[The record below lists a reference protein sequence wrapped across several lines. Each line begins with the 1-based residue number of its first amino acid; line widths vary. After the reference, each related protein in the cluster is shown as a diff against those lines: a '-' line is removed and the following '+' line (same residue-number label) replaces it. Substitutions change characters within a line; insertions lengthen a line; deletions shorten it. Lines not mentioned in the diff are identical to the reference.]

1 MPCRK
6 FIRHV
11 LFQAEWEVFFPTW
24 FYIRMYQEVIKFA
37 VGLSKQPLALIE
49 FIYEKL
55 IISLRCNI
63 FLRKDIIFLK
73 SLGRELNATVS
84 FNMFSNKYISY
95 ITEEHST
102 IYIPSKLY
110 VLDNSTPNPEAVS
123 LPAQHRLQSPV
134 NAECSLSVFPHVLE
148 NALGILEKI
157 QQRLNVSFSNFRICE
172 VAPDSVYQ
180 LRVIDSDLLKSTL
193 RLNENSIAFGVS
205 SYNFSIPAIGH
216 IALQLKG
223 CINLRVLFLRNMHQ
237 FVPAKLG
244 DSISTMKALQ
254 IVYLQQIQMTLISGR
269 AIMKGLSQCQSL
281 QELRLDGCLLTD
293 CLKDLLGGLDRGGFH
308 SLQILGLERTKLC
321 KSDVKA
327 IADAINRG
335 IFSQLRHL
343 LLSSNSLTNCIATL
357 MPLGGDHHHPG
368 FQALQLLG
376 VGSCALSSADIIH
389 LSRVFQLNKFPAL
402 NHLDINGNCL
412 TGQIS
417 NLLHNPASP
426 GYLSLEG
433 LNLSHVQ
440 PNAADLKHLAH
451 FMSKRKPGKLRSLH
465 LIGNE
470 LTGIIEEL
478 FTEAGLPSVGLLDLQ
493 HTDLNRK
500 DIHSLSTAVQEG
512 KLPHLRKLFLYG
524 NNLSGME
531 TEFTNFLKSCTK
543 YFTRSLIEIK
553 ISLSDFPNAKPFQKQ
568 ILSVCRGTNVSANW
582 TEVKMKPTDHK
593 AEIRMGGVGST
604 VMEPFDLVVPSLEPR
619 INPML
624 YPLYP

>member
-1 MPCRK
+1 M
-6 FIRHV
+6 
-11 LFQAEWEVFFPTW
+11 
-24 FYIRMYQEVIKFA
+24 IKFA
-37 VGLSKQPLALIE
+37 IGLSKQPLDLIQ

-55 IISLRCNI
+55 LISLRCDI

-110 VLDNSTPNPEAVS
+110 VLDNKAPNPTAVRFS
-123 LPAQHRLQSPV
+123 SQQGLQSSL
-134 NAECSLSVFPHVLE
+134 NAECSLSVFPHGLE
-148 NALGILEKI
+148 NAVGVLEKI
-157 QQRLNVSFSNFRICE
+157 QQCLNVSFSNFRIRE
-172 VAPDSVYQ
+172 VAPHAVYQ
-180 LRVIDSDLLKSTL
+180 LRVIDSDLLKRTL
-193 RLNENSIAFGVS
+193 RLTENSIVFNVS
-205 SYNFSIPAIGH
+205 SYNFALPAIGH

-223 CINLRVLFLRNMHQ
+223 CTNLRVLIMKNMQQ

-244 DSISTMKALQ
+244 DSISIMKSLQ
-254 IVYLQQIQMTLISGR
+254 IAHLEQIKLTLISGR

-293 CLKDLLGGLDRGGFH
+293 CLQDLLGGHNHVGFH
-308 SLQILGLERTKLC
+308 SLLVLGLKGTKLC

-327 IADAINRG
+327 IADAMKSG
-335 IFSQLRHL
+335 IITQLRYL
-343 LLSSNSLTNCIATL
+343 SLSSNSLTNCIATL
-357 MPLGGDHHHPG
+357 VPLGTDHYPG
-368 FQALQLLG
+368 FQNLQLLG
-376 VGSCALSSADIIH
+376 VARCNLSPEDIIH
-389 LSRVFQLNKFPAL
+389 LSQSMQLNKFPAL
-402 NHLDINGNCL
+402 NYLDINANCL
-412 TGQIS
+412 RGQIS
-417 NLLHNPASP
+417 YLLDNPASP
-426 GYLSLEG
+426 GYSSLEG

-451 FMSKRKPGKLRSLH
+451 FMRKRKPGKLRSLH
-465 LIGNE
+465 LIANE

-478 FTEAGLPSVGLLDLQ
+478 FSEAGLPSVGLLDLQ

-500 DIHSLSTAVQEG
+500 DINSLSRAVKEG

-582 TEVKMKPTDHK
+582 TEVKMKPIDHK
-593 AEIRMGGVGST
+593 AEIRIGGVGST
-604 VMEPFDLVVPSLEPR
+604 VMEPFDLVIPSLEPR
-619 INPML
+619 IKPML